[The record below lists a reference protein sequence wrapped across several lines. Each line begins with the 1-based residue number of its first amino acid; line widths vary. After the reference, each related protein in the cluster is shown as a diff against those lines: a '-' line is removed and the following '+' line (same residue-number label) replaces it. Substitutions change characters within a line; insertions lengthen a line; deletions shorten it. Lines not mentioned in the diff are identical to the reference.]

1 MILSELFGRNVVDD
15 AGTRLGHVID
25 ARFVLDP
32 APGEPGSTAR
42 LYGLVVSPH
51 GHSSFG
57 GYARSNMNSPALIMR
72 YMAWRERGAFL
83 VLWPDL
89 LSISADTV
97 TLRPGYTRYSAT
109 LVDS

>member
-1 MILSELFGRNVVDD
+1 MILSELFGRTVVDD
-15 AGTRLGHVID
+15 SGALLGRVID

-42 LYGLVVSPH
+42 LYGVIVSPQ

-57 GYARSNMNSPALIMR
+57 GYARSTMNSPAIIMR

-83 VLWPDL
+83 ALWQDL
-89 LSISADTV
+89 AAISADTV
-97 TLRPGYTRYSAT
+97 TLRPGFTRYSAT

>member
-15 AGTRLGHVID
+15 AGTRLGRVID

-32 APGEPGSTAR
+32 APGEANSTAR
-42 LYGLVVSPH
+42 LYGLIVSPQ

-57 GYARSNMNSPALIMR
+57 GYARSSMNSPAIIMR

-83 VLWPDL
+83 VLWPHL
-89 LSISADTV
+89 ASISADTV
-97 TLRPGYTRYSAT
+97 TLVPAYTRYSTT